1 MNLVPDP
8 KLLCNHRVRF
18 FWRCFH
24 FINSSTARSSGYVL
38 CSSTACSS
46 GYALCSYLM
55 LTSLSQTKT
64 IVCGTGSR
72 APSGS
77 TTIGQCSCLQGSTN
91 KYYWDIPHIV
101 HISQRRQRK
110 TTTHND
116 DTHLT
121 PLLLP
126 RIPFSTPL
134 TRSKAGA
141 SSTSEL
147 FMIHISIAQ
156 IRCLEGTEYGHFL
169 NR

>member
-46 GYALCSYLM
+46 GYALCSYLT

-64 IVCGTGSR
+64 IVYGTGSR

-110 TTTHND
+110 TTTQD
-116 DTHLT
+116 DDNHLT

-134 TRSKAGA
+134 TRSNAGA
-141 SSTSEL
+141 SSTSE
-147 FMIHISIAQ
+147 FHDTHFDCSSQMSW
-156 IRCLEGTEYGHFL
+156 RYGVWTL
-169 NR
+169 PQ